1 MVKSTKETVSLSKE
15 LRILFIDDDETMSK
29 ILASGISQ
37 HNADWKVSIINSM
50 DDLEFSSIQNFDL
63 IILDLLM
70 PGVDGIECLRQFSHE
85 GVHTPIILVSG
96 LDCRMLSSAR
106 NVGTN
111 YGLDIIGVFRK
122 PIPWEEFLQLIT
134 GLNARQKKSSA
145 ALPNLKISK
154 HEIEAALRGDQFVLY
169 YQPQISFKD
178 LSLDGLEALI
188 RWNHPTH
195 GLLGPGFFLP
205 AVESFGFAEQLTLWV
220 INRALQDMQRL
231 EELFGFEG
239 EMSVNVP
246 PLILNDYR
254 LADKIIDLV
263 AHSSVDPGRLQLEIT
278 ESSLES
284 NFVASLDVQTRLAMR
299 GLHLSIDDFG
309 TGFSSLARLSDSY
322 FDELKIDRFFI
333 KKALF
338 SQKDQAILINMINMG
353 HQMNM
358 TIVGEGIEDRE
369 TFMWLK
375 QHNCDVAQGFL
386 FSAPLPIDE
395 LKNWV
400 ETELPRLA
408 EKLA

>member
-1 MVKSTKETVSLSKE
+1 MVRSTKETVSQSKE
-15 LRILFIDDDETMSK
+15 LRILFVDDDETMSK

-37 HNADWKVSIINSM
+37 YNANWKVSIINSM
-50 DDLEFSSIQNFDL
+50 DDLEFSSIRNFDL

-70 PGVDGIECLRQFSHE
+70 PGVDGIECLRQFSYE
-85 GVHTPIILVSG
+85 GVQSPIILVSG

-111 YGLDIIGVFRK
+111 YGLDIIGVFHK
-122 PIPWEEFLQLIT
+122 PIPWDDFLQLIES
-134 GLNARQKKSSA
+134 LNTRQKKSSTSV
-145 ALPNLKISK
+145 PNLKISK
-154 HEIEAALRGDQFVLY
+154 HEIEEALEQNQFVLY

-205 AVESFGFAEQLTLWV
+205 VVESFGFAEQLTLWV
-220 INRALQDMQRL
+220 IRHALQDVRRL

-246 PLILNDYR
+246 PLILNDHR

-263 AHSSVDPGRLQLEIT
+263 TRSSVDPGRLQLEIT

-309 TGFSSLARLSDSY
+309 TGFSSLARLSESY

-338 SQKDQAILINMINMG
+338 SQKDQTILINMINMG

-386 FSAPLPIDE
+386 FSPPLPIDE
-395 LKNWV
+395 LGNWV
-400 ETELPRLA
+400 QSELPKLSARLA
-408 EKLA
+408 